1 MFTLKG
7 FPVKELTIR
16 LVSIAILVLSF
27 KMVTT
32 KTNQPVIQKSITEDS
47 LNVKPELLI
56 STNEDT
62 EKLLALVDKLN
73 AHIEEQVFLLSKT
86 NQDGPYLEN
95 LIQSIS
101 TRLDEIEKEAKN
113 KNVNNLI
120 DWPQIDELKNKI
132 ESYKQVYQQ

>member
-1 MFTLKG
+1 MFILKG
-7 FPVKELTIR
+7 FPLKELTLR
-16 LVSIAILVLSF
+16 LLAVVVLVLSF

-32 KTNQPVIQKSITEDS
+32 KTNQPEIPKNISDS
-47 LNVKPELLI
+47 LKIKPEQLS

-95 LIQSIS
+95 IIQSVANK
-101 TRLDEIEKEAKN
+101 LDEIEKEAKN

-120 DWPQIDELKNKI
+120 DWPQIQELKDKI
-132 ESYKQVYQQ
+132 ESYRLVFAQN